1 MKYANQYVKS
11 AIQLLQAYDGAVPL
25 AVFLKKYFAQHKKF
39 GSKDRKSIAGLCYN
53 YFRLGKAAQQLS
65 IEDAIK
71 IAVFLC
77 NDAPG
82 IWAALFDEH
91 WLANWKS
98 DLSER
103 ISFVV
108 ENYSTFYQ
116 NKVFPF
122 EHQLSAEIAATPF
135 AQSHFI
141 QPNLFLRLRPGKQ
154 KKVIAALTNANIPF
168 NELSEGAIEL
178 PNSSKLEEI
187 IIFDQD
193 AVVQDWSSQKVG
205 ALLKQIDANKTLSVW
220 DCCAASGGKSI
231 MAKDVLE
238 NINLIV
244 SDIRSSILHNLSQRF
259 ERAAIKQYKKLV
271 IDLSND
277 HLLKDKM
284 ALPLPMADLVIA
296 DVPCTGSGTWS
307 RTPEQL
313 FYFREEQIEV
323 FQALQQKIISNILP
337 SVKAGGYLLFITCSV
352 FKKENEANTVF
363 IQEKSSLQL
372 LTQGV
377 IKGYTNKADTMFA
390 ALFQA
395 K

>member
-39 GSKDRKSIAGLCYN
+39 GSKDRKHIAGLCYN

-65 IEDAIK
+65 MEDAIK

-82 IWAALFDEH
+82 IWAVLFDEY
-91 WLANWKS
+91 WQANWKS
-98 DLSER
+98 EISER
-103 ISFVV
+103 VSLV
-108 ENYSTFYQ
+108 EENHSTF
-116 NKVFPF
+116 NKDKVFPF
-122 EHQLSAEIAATPF
+122 EHQLSAAIDSTLF

-141 QPNLFLRLRPGKQ
+141 QPNLFLRTRPGKQ
-154 KKVIAALTNANIPF
+154 KKVIATLTNANVPF
-168 NELSEGAIEL
+168 NELTDGAIEL
-178 PNSSKLEEI
+178 PNSSKLDEI
-187 IIFDQD
+187 LVFDQD

-205 ALLKQIDANKTLSVW
+205 ALIKHIDTTKTLSVW

-231 MAKDVLE
+231 MAKDILE

-259 ERAAIKQYKKLV
+259 ERAVIKTYKKLV

-277 HLLKDKM
+277 HLLQDKT
-284 ALPLPMADLVIA
+284 ALSLPMADLVIA

-313 FYFREEQIEV
+313 FYFREEQMEQ
-323 FQALQQKIISNILP
+323 FQTLQQKIISNILP
-337 SVKAGGYLLFITCSV
+337 SVKAGGYLLYITCSV
-352 FKKENEANTVF
+352 FKKENEENTAF

-372 LTQGV
+372 VTQGV
-377 IKGYTNKADTMFA
+377 IKGYSNKADTMFA
-390 ALFQA
+390 ALFQN

>member
-1 MKYANQYVKS
+1 M
-11 AIQLLQAYDGAVPL
+11 
-25 AVFLKKYFAQHKKF
+25 
-39 GSKDRKSIAGLCYN
+39 
-53 YFRLGKAAQQLS
+53 
-65 IEDAIK
+65 
-71 IAVFLC
+71 
-77 NDAPG
+77 
-82 IWAALFDEH
+82 
-91 WLANWKS
+91 
-98 DLSER
+98 
-103 ISFVV
+103 
-108 ENYSTFYQ
+108 
-116 NKVFPF
+116 
-122 EHQLSAEIAATPF
+122 
-135 AQSHFI
+135 
-141 QPNLFLRLRPGKQ
+141 
-154 KKVIAALTNANIPF
+154 
-168 NELSEGAIEL
+168 
-178 PNSSKLEEI
+178 
-187 IIFDQD
+187 
-193 AVVQDWSSQKVG
+193 
-205 ALLKQIDANKTLSVW
+205 
-220 DCCAASGGKSI
+220 
-231 MAKDVLE
+231 
-238 NINLIV
+238 
-244 SDIRSSILHNLSQRF
+244 
-259 ERAAIKQYKKLV
+259 V